1 MARTIFKDANHDR
14 RIIQLNKEEAA
25 KNCPIKPATEVRRS
39 PVINA
44 FTSRQHKNISLNR
57 LTTTFAFV
65 YGSRKNTLTIFLYA
79 CRLLLLFLLFSS
91 FLWMM
96 EIGWQ
101 QLLPFST
108 FKFDSRFIIM
118 LAEHYL
124 HLFSSLSNRQLSSN
138 AIVLQQYFC
147 SKDRNIN
154 RNGIIDKVNVEWCLS
169 YSLIKKYNN
178 LWSKI

>member
-14 RIIQLNKEEAA
+14 RIIQLNKEEEAA
-25 KNCPIKPATEVRRS
+25 KNCPIKPATEGGRRS

-44 FTSRQHKNISLNR
+44 FTSRQHKNISLNC
-57 LTTTFAFV
+57 LTTTFALV
-65 YGSRKNTLTIFLYA
+65 YGSRKNTLTIFVYA

-108 FKFDSRFIIM
+108 FKIYSRFIIM

-124 HLFSSLSNRQLSSN
+124 HLSSSLSNRQLSFN

-154 RNGIIDKVNVEWCLS
+154 RNGIID
-169 YSLIKKYNN
+169 
-178 LWSKI
+178 